1 MEANNLSTT
10 IANTINELIQNLFS
24 SIDNNIYSYIDEI
37 IFLTPSSISN
47 NNFEDLFTT
56 SSNSIL
62 VIANALI
69 LAYLLYYCVKL
80 FLSYYSGTQV
90 ERPYQF
96 IFKLILCAIIMNSS
110 YFICEQL
117 INITDLITQALQEIG
132 SNFTSKTISFKTLV
146 TELNSVISISG
157 TSLDI
162 FSLTG
167 IIKSFCSI
175 GLISLMFSYAIRL
188 IMVKVFIILAPF
200 AILSCSINSFSWFFR
215 SWFRSFFSLLFMQ
228 FFITIILIVTLY
240 LDFSSN
246 LISKFLY
253 VGSIYA
259 LTKSNTYI
267 RSLIGG
273 ISTEINTN
281 LSTLKS
287 FLKARWYLSL

>member
-1 MEANNLSTT
+1 MEATNLSTT

-80 FLSYYSGTQV
+80 FLAYYTQV
-90 ERPYQF
+90 QRPYQF

-132 SNFTSKTISFKTLV
+132 SDFTSKTISFKTLV

-200 AILSCSINSFSWFFR
+200 AILSCSINSFNWFFR

-228 FFITIILIVTLY
+228 FFITIILIVTLS

-287 FLKARWYLSL
+287 FLRAR

>member
-1 MEANNLSTT
+1 MEATNLSTT

-146 TELNSVISISG
+146 TELNLYIW
-157 TSLDI
+157 
-162 FSLTG
+162 
-167 IIKSFCSI
+167 
-175 GLISLMFSYAIRL
+175 
-188 IMVKVFIILAPF
+188 
-200 AILSCSINSFSWFFR
+200 NFFR
-215 SWFRSFFSLLFMQ
+215 HLFFNWYNK
-228 FFITIILIVTLY
+228 I
-240 LDFSSN
+240 
-246 LISKFLY
+246 FL
-253 VGSIYA
+253 
-259 LTKSNTYI
+259 
-267 RSLIGG
+267 
-273 ISTEINTN
+273 
-281 LSTLKS
+281 
-287 FLKARWYLSL
+287 

>member
-1 MEANNLSTT
+1 METNNLATT
-10 IANTINELIQNLFS
+10 IASTINELIQNLFS
-24 SIDNNIYSYIDEI
+24 SIDNNIYSYIDDI
-37 IFLTPSSISN
+37 IFLTPTNIAT
-47 NNFEDLFTT
+47 NNFEDLFTKS
-56 SSNSIL
+56 SSNIL
-62 VIANALI
+62 IVANALI

-80 FLSYYSGTQV
+80 FLAYYSSTQV
-90 ERPYQF
+90 QRPFQF

-117 INITDLITQALQEIG
+117 LNITDLITQALQTIG
-132 SNFTSKTISFKTLV
+132 KDFTSKSISFKTLV

-157 TSLDI
+157 DSLDI
-162 FSLTG
+162 FSLSG

-175 GLISLMFSYAIRL
+175 GLISLMFSYSIRF

-200 AILSCSINSFSWFFR
+200 AILSCSINTFSWFFK
-215 SWFRSFFSLLFMQ
+215 SWFRALFSLLFMQ
-228 FFITIILIVTLY
+228 LFIVIILIVTLS
-240 LDFSSN
+240 LNFSAN

-267 RSLIGG
+267 RSLVGG

-281 LSTLKS
+281 LSTLKT
-287 FLKARWYLSL
+287 FLKSR

>member
-1 MEANNLSTT
+1 MEADNLSTT

-24 SIDNNIYSYIDEI
+24 SIDNNIYSYIDDI
-37 IFLTPSSISN
+37 IFLTPSSISS

-90 ERPYQF
+90 QRPYQF

-188 IMVKVFIILAPF
+188 IMVKVFVILAPF
-200 AILSCSINSFSWFFR
+200 AILSCSIDSFSWFFR

-228 FFITIILIVTLY
+228 FFITIILIVTLS

-287 FLKARWYLSL
+287 FLRAR

>member
-1 MEANNLSTT
+1 MEATNLSTT
-10 IANTINELIQNLFS
+10 IANTINELTQNLFS

-228 FFITIILIVTLY
+228 FFITIILIVTLS

-267 RSLIGG
+267 RNLIGG

-287 FLKARWYLSL
+287 FLRAR

>member
-1 MEANNLSTT
+1 MEATNLSTT

-80 FLSYYSGTQV
+80 FLAYYSGTQV
-90 ERPYQF
+90 QRPYQF

-132 SNFTSKTISFKTLV
+132 SDFTSKTISFKTLV

-287 FLKARWYLSL
+287 FLKAR

>member
-1 MEANNLSTT
+1 MEATNLSTT

-80 FLSYYSGTQV
+80 FLAYYSGTQV

-200 AILSCSINSFSWFFR
+200 AILSCSINSFNWFFR

-228 FFITIILIVTLY
+228 FFITIILIVTLS

-287 FLKARWYLSL
+287 FLRAR

>member
-1 MEANNLSTT
+1 MEATNLSIT

-80 FLSYYSGTQV
+80 FLAYYSGTQV
-90 ERPYQF
+90 QRPYQF

-228 FFITIILIVTLY
+228 FFITIILIVTLS

-267 RSLIGG
+267 RNLIGG

-287 FLKARWYLSL
+287 FLRAR

>member
-1 MEANNLSTT
+1 MEATNLSTT

-37 IFLTPSSISN
+37 IFLTPFSISN

-90 ERPYQF
+90 QRPYQF

-188 IMVKVFIILAPF
+188 IMIKVFIILAPF

-228 FFITIILIVTLY
+228 FFITIILIVTLS

-267 RSLIGG
+267 RNLIGG

-287 FLKARWYLSL
+287 FLRAR

>member
-1 MEANNLSTT
+1 MEATNLSTT

-80 FLSYYSGTQV
+80 FLAYYSGTQV
-90 ERPYQF
+90 QRPYQF

-200 AILSCSINSFSWFFR
+200 AILSCSINSFNWFFR

-228 FFITIILIVTLY
+228 FFITIILIVTLS

-287 FLKARWYLSL
+287 FLRAR

>member
-1 MEANNLSTT
+1 MEATNLSTT

-80 FLSYYSGTQV
+80 FLAYYSGTQV
-90 ERPYQF
+90 QRPYQF

-132 SNFTSKTISFKTLV
+132 SDFTSKTISFKTLV

-200 AILSCSINSFSWFFR
+200 AILSCSINSSSWFFR

-228 FFITIILIVTLY
+228 FFITIILIVTLS

-253 VGSIYA
+253 VGSVYA

-267 RSLIGG
+267 RNLIGG

-287 FLKARWYLSL
+287 FLRAR

>member
-1 MEANNLSTT
+1 MEATNLSTT

-80 FLSYYSGTQV
+80 FLAYYSGTQV
-90 ERPYQF
+90 QRPYQF

-132 SNFTSKTISFKTLV
+132 SDFTSKTISFKTLV

-228 FFITIILIVTLY
+228 FFITIILIVTLS

-287 FLKARWYLSL
+287 FLKAR

>member
-1 MEANNLSTT
+1 MEATNLSTT

-56 SSNSIL
+56 SSKSIL

-90 ERPYQF
+90 QRPYQF

-287 FLKARWYLSL
+287 FLKAR

>member
-1 MEANNLSTT
+1 MEATNLSIT

-56 SSNSIL
+56 SSKSIL

-228 FFITIILIVTLY
+228 FFITIILIVTLS

-287 FLKARWYLSL
+287 FLRAR

>member
-1 MEANNLSTT
+1 MEATNLSTT

-90 ERPYQF
+90 QRPYQF

-287 FLKARWYLSL
+287 FLKAR